1 MKLKKKKKIRD
12 SHRKKEED
20 ETENKAQG
28 AEVEGVRLLHQ
39 IAQRCAIRAG
49 EGCACNFNPV
59 VHHCFPRG

>member
-1 MKLKKKKKIRD
+1 MKLK
-12 SHRKKEED
+12 KKEED